1 MAPVTPAGAWVGRND
16 AEMTDTQMLE
26 TELVTARMAN
36 GGEAVGHYEGRVVF
50 VRGALPGE
58 RVRARIIDRSNDR
71 FWRAV
76 VTEVVD
82 ASADRVPPACPAA
95 AHGAGC
101 CDLSF
106 VAPAAARALKTGVT
120 ADVLRRIGA
129 VTDQQLED
137 AGFFDDGVR
146 ALGPDGGGWRIRT
159 RLFVDD
165 QGRAGVHA
173 WHASTVITGHHCS
186 APVDGLLDGLD
197 ERRFT
202 PGAEIIAVA
211 GADGRHLAEIA
222 PPEPVGGSR
231 ADRRHVQRTRRMRAA
246 ARKIS
251 LIEGDE
257 LVTHRVGERSWRIG
271 VNGFWQAHRGAPATY
286 ARAVVD
292 LAAGVDA
299 GLPDAVAWDLYG
311 GAGIYAGAMLDAG
324 AADVH
329 VVDSDAGAID
339 AAQVT
344 FAGDRR
350 LVAHH
355 GDVAEV
361 AAGLPEPRVVVL
373 DPPRTGAGRAVI
385 DTIAAAGAQAVVYV
399 ACDIGRFARD
409 LGFLTGHGY
418 RLRSLRAF
426 DAFPGTHHV
435 EAVGCLTR

>member
-1 MAPVTPAGAWVGRND
+1 MTD
-16 AEMTDTQMLE
+16 AEVPE

-36 GGEAVGHYEGRVVF
+36 GGEAVGHYDGRVVF

-58 RVRARIIDRSNDR
+58 RVRVRIVDCSNDR

-76 VTEVVD
+76 VTEVVE
-82 ASADRVPPACPAA
+82 SSQDRVPPACPAA
-95 AHGAGC
+95 AHGGGC

-106 VAPAAARALKTGVT
+106 VVPSAARRLKTEVT
-120 ADVLRRIGA
+120 ADVLRRIGSL
-129 VTDQQLED
+129 TDPQLEES
-137 AGFFDDGVR
+137 GFFADGVQ
-146 ALGPDGGGWRIRT
+146 ALGPDGEGWRVRT
-159 RLFVDD
+159 RLFADD
-165 QGRAGVHA
+165 QGRTGVHA
-173 WHASTVITGHHCS
+173 WHASSVIVGHECS
-186 APVDGLLDGLD
+186 APVDGLLTGLG
-197 ERRFT
+197 ELRFRA
-202 PGAEIIAVA
+202 GSEIVAVA
-211 GADGRHLAEIA
+211 GADGRHIAEIA
-222 PPEPVGGSR
+222 PPEPVRGSR
-231 ADRRHVQRTRRMRAA
+231 GDRRHVQRTRRARAA
-246 ARKIS
+246 SRKIS
-251 LIEGDE
+251 MVEGEE

-286 ARAVVD
+286 ARTVID
-292 LAAGVDA
+292 LAADA
-299 GLPDAVAWDLYG
+299 DAELRDAVAWDLYG
-311 GAGIYAGAMLDAG
+311 GAGIYAGALLDAD

-339 AAQVT
+339 AAKAT

-350 LVAHH
+350 LLAHR

-361 AAGLPEPRVVVL
+361 AAGLPAPGVVVL

-385 DTIAAAGAQAVVYV
+385 DTIAAAGPRVVVYV

>member
-1 MAPVTPAGAWVGRND
+1 
-16 AEMTDTQMLE
+16 MTDSEILE

-36 GGEAVGHYEGRVVF
+36 GGEAVGHHEGRVVF

-58 RVRARIIDRSNDR
+58 RVRVRIVDRSNDR

-76 VTEVVD
+76 VTDIVEP
-82 ASADRVPPACPAA
+82 SQDRVSPACPAA

-106 VAPAAARALKTGVT
+106 VAPAAARELKTGVT

-129 VTDQQLED
+129 VTDVQLEN
-137 AGFFDDGVR
+137 AGFFDGGVV
-146 ALGPDGGGWRIRT
+146 ALGPDGVGWRVRT
-159 RLFVDD
+159 RLSVDNR
-165 QGRAGVHA
+165 GRAGVHA
-173 WHASTVITGHHCS
+173 WHAGAVITGHHCS
-186 APVDGLLDGLD
+186 APVDSLLDGVD

-202 PGAEIIAVA
+202 PGAEIVAVA

-222 PPEPVGGSR
+222 PPEPVRGSR

-251 LIEGDE
+251 MVEGDE
-257 LVTHRVGERSWRIG
+257 LVTHRVGERSWQIG
-271 VNGFWQAHRGAPATY
+271 VNGFWQAHRAAPATY
-286 ARAVVD
+286 ARTVVG
-292 LAAGVDA
+292 LAADVDA
-299 GLPDAVAWDLYG
+299 ELRDAVAWDLYG
-311 GAGIYAGAMLDAG
+311 GAGIYAGALLDAG
-324 AADVH
+324 ATDVH
-329 VVDSDAGAID
+329 VVDSDSGAI
-339 AAQVT
+339 AAATAT

-350 LVAHH
+350 LVAHR

-361 AAGLPEPRVVVL
+361 AAGLPAPGIVVL
-373 DPPRTGAGRAVI
+373 DPPRTGAGRVVI
-385 DTIAAAGAQAVVYV
+385 DTIAAAGPQAVVYV